1 MPRTK
6 LDKYRISRTDVETI
20 IIKKAMADKGFFTN
34 KSFAQCMG
42 TTNSYLSKGFK
53 NGFSLKMKLRM
64 HKVLKFS
71 EEDWRVLCG

>member
-1 MPRTK
+1 MGRTK
-6 LDKYRISRTDVETI
+6 LDKYRLSRADVETI
-20 IIKKAMADKGFFTN
+20 IIKKAMADKGYFTN

-64 HKVLKFS
+64 HKILKFS
-71 EEDWRVLCG
+71 DEDWKVLCG